1 MKRRKP
7 LPDYESPQELL
18 REVLEVLAIDA
29 EELAI
34 RGCLPISLTLKIV
47 EGVAPITDEIA
58 DGLERATGIKA
69 DRWTLLEH
77 WYEARVRRPVTHE
90 ACL

>member
-1 MKRRKP
+1 MKRKKP

-18 REVLEVLAIDA
+18 QEVMEALGINA
-29 EELAI
+29 EELAM

-47 EGVAPITDEIA
+47 EGVAPTTDEIA

-69 DRWTLLEH
+69 DRWTLLEQ
-77 WYEARVRRPVTHE
+77 WYEARVRRLVTHE